1 MQGSFTT
8 QARSWGDAEVKR
20 GREPTLKRFIQWLA
34 EHCQVVPGDV
44 MDYSEYLEVAKVFG
58 ASPDDIDRALE
69 SSSWP

>member
-1 MQGSFTT
+1 MQGSFAS
-8 QARSWGDAEVKR
+8 QARAWKDQQR
-20 GREPTLKRFIQWLA
+20 GGQEPTLKQFTQWLA

-44 MDYSEYLEVAKVFG
+44 MDYDEYLEVAKVFD